1 VRAQRFPAWLRVAL
15 LFALTGGCD
24 FSGDAPMNREPT
36 IVRLEVTQVPFS
48 GAPTFS
54 TDDALFT
61 KALRELESAGPRVA
75 LGAPHGRHARP
86 LALQVS
92 WSLRPATRIRPVADG
107 DRMLDHAVELTVR
120 SSLVPLHPHD
130 PEDVH
135 SAVAGR
141 WIQYAQAD
149 VKSFD
154 TRLSG
159 ELADAFAETL
169 TQLWME
175 ADLREMPADQLLPL
189 LATGT
194 LQQRRAAVETV
205 KRRRLAEAVPA
216 LIRLLET
223 DESLPLR
230 MTVAGVLAHLGDP
243 AAVEPI
249 AELALLVAPE
259 QAVYLCSELARIGG
273 EDARRFLH
281 WVAAAHRVPE
291 VRRAASNLLRTM
303 LKELPLHEAPPRQGP
318 ASPP

>member
-1 VRAQRFPAWLRVAL
+1 VRALPLPAWIPVCL
-15 LFALTGGCD
+15 LLSLVGGCG
-24 FSGDAPMNREPT
+24 FSGDPPVNREPA
-36 IVRLEVTQVPFS
+36 IVRLEVTQVPFA

-54 TDDALFT
+54 TDDTLFT
-61 KALRELESAGPRVA
+61 KVLLGFEAAGPRVS
-75 LGAPHGRHARP
+75 LGAHPGRHARP

-92 WSLRPATRIRPVADG
+92 WSLRSATRIRPVTDG

-120 SSLVPLHPHD
+120 SALLPLHPHA

-154 TRLSG
+154 ARLAA

-169 TQLWME
+169 AQLWME
-175 ADLREMPADQLLPL
+175 ADLREMPPDQVLRL
-189 LATGT
+189 LADGT
-194 LQQRRAAVETV
+194 PHQRRAAVEAV
-205 KRRRLAEAVPA
+205 KRRRLPEAVPA
-216 LIRLLET
+216 LIHLLDN

-249 AELALLVAPE
+249 AELTLLVAPE

-291 VRRAASNLLRTM
+291 VRRAAANLLRTM
-303 LKELPLHEAPPRQGP
+303 LKELPLHEAPPR
-318 ASPP
+318 